1 MNWQLVTV
9 EEDTAKIV
17 RQDGDMF
24 LTSPREEELSDRA
37 REQVKKVKKIVTLAC
52 KSDMVG
58 EGLVRVSASG
68 YAHHDSDQMPTD
80 QRDFVAISIGRMG

>member
-17 RQDGDMF
+17 RDNGEMF
-24 LTSPREEELSDRA
+24 LTSPREEELSERA
-37 REQVKKVKKIVTLAC
+37 QDQVKKVVKIITLAC
-52 KSDMVG
+52 KSNMVG
-58 EGLVRVSASG
+58 EGMVRVSASG
-68 YAHHDSDQMPTD
+68 YAHHDEDQMPTD